1 MINKFKNT
9 QSYITNFSKELAKLL
24 KIEIGRKR
32 RRTSAFCRNYST
44 PIDSSG
50 RLRKNTEPQQIDITE
65 NKLSV
70 NIESLVYGDIV
81 DKGRNPRQKPP
92 PVKDILQWIKD
103 KPVRIRDIKGKIVS
117 FNENKKRGIAYV
129 IARSIS
135 LYGTRPTNFIS
146 DAIEDSMKKLDNITM
161 PVAQDMMLNVDDI
174 LLKAGYI
181 KKGDNYE
188 IRKE

>member
-32 RRTSAFCRNYST
+32 RRTSAFGRNYST

-70 NIESLVYGDIV
+70 NIESLVYG
-81 DKGRNPRQKPP
+81 
-92 PVKDILQWIKD
+92 DILQWIKD